1 MARCRFSRKWN
12 NIPPC
17 GIRTFRNKH
26 PKIVTDA
33 TKWGE
38 RVGRRSSRLTPDGA
52 TENVE
57 PAQDYV
63 QVVARALDVLRCFDG
78 AHVALGNQDIAT
90 RTGLPKSTVSR
101 LTYTLTRIG
110 HLAYVPHDQ
119 KYRPGDGAIAHASA
133 ILRGLEHRTLIH
145 GWMEDCA
152 RQVRGTWGMTIRD
165 RFDMVYLDYARAA
178 DALALQATVGT
189 RVPLALTA
197 CGRAWVAA
205 QPPLAQA
212 ALLAELAQHAPRQ
225 ESALRSWLLANRAGF
240 ARTGYAVSCG
250 DLSRHINGIGVPI
263 HSPAHG
269 TTLVFIVG
277 ALAAEY
283 GKERL
288 KRDVAQPLLALA
300 ARVAAL
306 QPDWL
311 TEQRAGMA

>member
-1 MARCRFSRKWN
+1 
-12 NIPPC
+12 
-17 GIRTFRNKH
+17 
-26 PKIVTDA
+26 
-33 TKWGE
+33 
-38 RVGRRSSRLTPDGA
+38 VGRKSPRLVPDSADGTLEDA
-52 TENVE
+52 R
-57 PAQDYV
+57 DYV

-78 AHVALGNQDIAT
+78 AHVALGNQDIST

-110 HLAYVPHDQ
+110 HLAYMPRDQ

-133 ILRGLEHRTLIH
+133 ILHGLEHRTLIH
-145 GWMEDCA
+145 AWMEDCA

-197 CGRAWVAA
+197 CGRAWMAA
-205 QPPLAQA
+205 QPPVAQS

-225 ESALRSWLLANRAGF
+225 EFALRSWLAANRASFG
-240 ARTGYAVSCG
+240 RTGYAVSCG

-263 HSPAHG
+263 YSPAHG
-269 TTLVFIVG
+269 TTLVFVVG

-288 KRDVAQPLLALA
+288 KREAARPLLALA
-300 ARVAAL
+300 ARVATL
-306 QPDWL
+306 HPDSH
-311 TEQRAGMA
+311 AGQLGVTA

>member
-1 MARCRFSRKWN
+1 MV
-12 NIPPC
+12 
-17 GIRTFRNKH
+17 
-26 PKIVTDA
+26 VTGA
-33 TKWGE
+33 KRGK
-38 RVGRRSSRLTPDGA
+38 RVGRRSPRLTPDSANNTAGA
-52 TENVE
+52 
-57 PAQDYV
+57 AKDYV

-152 RQVRGTWGMTIRD
+152 RQVHGTWGMTIRD

-197 CGRAWVAA
+197 CGRAWLAA
-205 QPPLAQA
+205 QPALVQDALLVDLAQY
-212 ALLAELAQHAPRQ
+212 APQQ
-225 ESALRSWLLANRAGF
+225 ECALRSWLSANRDGF
-240 ARTGYAVSCG
+240 ARNGYVVSCG
-250 DLSRHINGIGVPI
+250 DLNRHINGIGVPI
-263 HSPAHG
+263 YSLAHG
-269 TTLVFIVG
+269 TTLVFVVG
-277 ALAAEY
+277 VLAVEY

-288 KRDVAQPLLALA
+288 KQDVAQPLLALA

-306 QPDWL
+306 HPDWR
-311 TEQRAGMA
+311 TKQQPGKA

>member
-1 MARCRFSRKWN
+1 M
-12 NIPPC
+12 
-17 GIRTFRNKH
+17 
-26 PKIVTDA
+26 
-33 TKWGE
+33 
-38 RVGRRSSRLTPDGA
+38 GRRSSRLAPDAAEDAAALG
-52 TENVE
+52 
-57 PAQDYV
+57 PDYV

-78 AHVALGNQDIAT
+78 AHVSLGNQDIAT

-110 HLAYVPHDQ
+110 HLAYAPHDR

-133 ILRGLEHRTLIH
+133 ILHGLEHRTLIH
-145 GWMEDCA
+145 NWMEECA

-189 RVPLALTA
+189 RVPLAMSA

-205 QPPLAQA
+205 QSPMAQA
-212 ALLAELAQHAPRQ
+212 ALLADLAQHTPSQAVV
-225 ESALRSWLLANRAGF
+225 LRNWLNTNRASF

-250 DLSRHINGIGVPI
+250 DLSRHINGIGVPVY
-263 HSPAHG
+263 SPAHG
-269 TTLVFIVG
+269 TTLVFVVG

-283 GKERL
+283 GRDRL
-288 KRDVAQPLLALA
+288 KKEVSQKLLALA

-306 QPDWL
+306 HPDWR
-311 TEQRAGMA
+311 TEQQAGTA